1 MMHESP
7 DDAAADRPSPHQQS
21 TREAIVDGVIAAK
34 VKAALIADPITAPYE
49 IHVDTQAGIVEL
61 TGFVET
67 TGVRIVAVQLVRN
80 VAGVQQVHDSL
91 DTREAD

>member
-1 MMHESP
+1 MTPESP
-7 DDAAADRPSPHQQS
+7 KDPAAPHQQS

-34 VKAALIADPITAPYE
+34 VKAALTADPTTAPYE
-49 IHVDTQAGIVEL
+49 IHVDTQAGVVEL

-67 TGVRIVAVQLVRN
+67 TDVRIVALRLVRN
-80 VAGVQQVHDSL
+80 VAGVRQVHDSL

>member
-1 MMHESP
+1 MTP
-7 DDAAADRPSPHQQS
+7 DFPNDTASDRSAPHQQS
-21 TREAIVDGVIAAK
+21 TREAIADGVIAAK
-34 VKAALIADPITAPYE
+34 VKAALTTDPMTAPYE

-67 TGVRIVAVQLVRN
+67 TGVRIVALQLVRN